1 MWSILYAHKPCFLM
15 LGHILFMH
23 VCYTDNSSNVAV
35 TGAVVGSVGGVII
48 IIIIMVII
56 NVIVWKL
63 YRNRHHKGI
72 AKYT

>member
-1 MWSILYAHKPCFLM
+1 
-15 LGHILFMH
+15 MH
-23 VCYTDNSSNVAV
+23 VYLTGSSSNVAV
-35 TGAVVGSVGGVII
+35 TGAVVGSVGAVII

-63 YRNRHHKGI
+63 YRNRHYTGI